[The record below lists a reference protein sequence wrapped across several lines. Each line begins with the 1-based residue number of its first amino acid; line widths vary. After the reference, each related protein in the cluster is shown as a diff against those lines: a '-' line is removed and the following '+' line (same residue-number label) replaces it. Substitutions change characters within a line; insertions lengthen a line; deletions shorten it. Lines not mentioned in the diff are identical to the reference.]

1 MWLAECRKHWSKF
14 LLEGEGGER
23 GEYNFSREK
32 GVIYYLIYFFED
44 YYQGLYH
51 SLFGPLH

>member
-1 MWLAECRKHWSKF
+1 M
-14 LLEGEGGER
+14 LEGEGGER